1 MGLPQVHP
9 KRAAWPRALS
19 RTLLGLTVVA
29 TCAWLAAREVR
40 YGLVERGD
48 LGPICDAAGP
58 PWWCTVRVVV
68 IQAFLHDAFG
78 LASVA
83 CAALALWRRSRLLAY
98 AAVASGVV
106 GMVLYNFT
114 WAGLGVVA
122 GAMILARHQDPR
134 HQDGEP
140 EQHAR

>member
-1 MGLPQVHP
+1 MSAPQIHP
-9 KRAAWPRALS
+9 KPVVWPRSLA
-19 RTLLGLTVVA
+19 RTLVGLTGVGA
-29 TCAWLAAREVR
+29 CAWFAASQIR

-48 LGPICDAAGP
+48 LGPICDAVGA
-58 PWWCTVRVVV
+58 PWWCTVRVIV

-83 CAALALWRRSRLLAY
+83 CAALALWRRSRLVAY
-98 AAVASGVV
+98 VAVASGVV

-114 WAGLGVVA
+114 WAGAGVIA
-122 GAMILARHQDPR
+122 GAMILARHPDPR
-134 HQDGEP
+134 QQHGEP